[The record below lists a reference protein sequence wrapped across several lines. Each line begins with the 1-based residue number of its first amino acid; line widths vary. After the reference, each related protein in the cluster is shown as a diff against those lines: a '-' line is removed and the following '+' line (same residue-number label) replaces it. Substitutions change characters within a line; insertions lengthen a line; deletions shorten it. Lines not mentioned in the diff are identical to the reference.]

1 MDLKLA
7 YDAQSAVLGSL
18 LLASGKIG
26 GEIMRRLRPEDFRD
40 SSLRTLFTAARQ
52 IWLEQKPLD
61 PVTLRDRGGTAYTDL
76 IASVM
81 QAPPTAANWDA
92 SCEIVRND
100 ARLAE
105 LQDLAHQVLMA
116 EKADEARELLLR
128 MQGTLAQRESIKITS
143 FDEMASD
150 FFDRMSDETPTDF
163 LDWGF
168 PALNLHLHITQG
180 RFVVL
185 AAESSVGK
193 TALALQIAKG
203 LAMSGKRVG
212 FFSLETSAPDAVD
225 RMMANAGNVPLS
237 AIKRKRLDAQ
247 TIRRLTRE
255 AEAMYGKTFELVES
269 AGCTVDDI
277 RAVTLMR
284 SYDVVFVDYVQ
295 MVQSDAKEPSDQVR
309 AVSLALHTMALQLGC
324 TVVGLSQVTPPPK
337 NQKGQRPELSKDNL
351 RESRQLIH
359 DAEAILILDLSDLND
374 YSSNRIFKVDKNKDG
389 PCCRLILSF
398 DAAKMRFEYVPPVE
412 DESVTRARERVE
424 KMDQNRED
432 RREKEAAKAR
442 KAIDGQTGFYDMDDE
457 EGGELP
463 FG

>member
-1 MDLKLA
+1 MDLKPS

-18 LLASGKIG
+18 LLASEKIG
-26 GEIMRRLRPEDFRD
+26 GEIMRRLRPEDFR
-40 SSLRTLFTAARQ
+40 SSVYRNLFTAARE

-61 PVTLRDRGGTAYTDL
+61 PVTLRDRVGESYTDL
-76 IASVM
+76 IAEIMRVT
-81 QAPPTAANWDA
+81 PTWVNWDA
-92 SCEIVRND
+92 YCDIVRND
-100 ARLAE
+100 ARLAA
-105 LQDLAHQVLMA
+105 LQDLAHQVLLC
-116 EKADEARELLLR
+116 EKADEARDLLLK
-128 MQGTLAQRESIKITS
+128 MQGQLAQRESIKITS
-143 FDEMASD
+143 FNEMASD
-150 FFDRMSDETPTDF
+150 FFDRMSSSAPTDF

-168 PALNLHLHITQG
+168 PALNSHLHITQG

-193 TALALQIAKG
+193 TALALQIARG
-203 LAMSGKRVG
+203 LALSGKRVG
-212 FFSLETSAPDAVD
+212 FFSLETSAPDAAD
-225 RMMANAGNVPLS
+225 RMMANAGDVPLT
-237 AIKRKRLDAQ
+237 AIKRKRLDAAA
-247 TIRRLTRE
+247 IRRMTKE
-255 AEAMYGKTFELVES
+255 AERMYGKTFELVES
-269 AGCTVDDI
+269 AGCSVDDI

-284 SYDVVFVDYVQ
+284 SYDVIIVDYVQ
-295 MVQSDAKEPSDQVR
+295 MVQSDAREPSDQVR

-337 NQKGQRPELSKDNL
+337 NWKGQRPELSKDNL

-424 KMDQNRED
+424 KMDRNREE
-432 RREKEAAKAR
+432 RREKAAAQAR
-442 KAIDGQTGFYDMDDE
+442 DAIDGQTGFYELDDE

>member
-1 MDLKLA
+1 MDLALA
-7 YDAQSAVLGSL
+7 YDAQSAVIGSL
-18 LLASGKIG
+18 LLASEKIG

-40 SSLRTLFTAARQ
+40 SSLRTLFSAARQ

-61 PVTLRDRGGTAYTDL
+61 AVTLRDRVGAAYTDL
-76 IASVM
+76 IASVL
-81 QAPPTAANWDA
+81 QTTPTAANWDA
-92 SCEIVRND
+92 YCDIVRND
-100 ARLAE
+100 ARLTA
-105 LQDLAHQVLMA
+105 LQDLAHQVLMC

-143 FDEMASD
+143 FDEMAAN

-168 PALNLHLHITQG
+168 PALNEHLHITQG

-212 FFSLETSAPDAVD
+212 FFSLETSAPDAAD
-225 RMMANAGNVPLS
+225 RMMANAGDVPLS
-237 AIKRKRLDAQ
+237 AIKRKRLDADA
-247 TIRRLTRE
+247 IRRLTKETER
-255 AEAMYGKTFELVES
+255 MYGKTFELVES
-269 AGCTVDDI
+269 AGCTVDEI

-284 SYDVVFVDYVQ
+284 SYDVIFVDYVQ

-309 AVSLALHTMALQLGC
+309 AVSLGLHTMALQLGC

-389 PCCRLILSF
+389 PCCRLVLNF

-412 DESVTRARERVE
+412 DSDAERSRKYVE
-424 KMDQNRED
+424 TLD
-432 RREKEAAKAR
+432 RNMAERDAKKAAKAR
-442 KAIDGQTGFYDMDDE
+442 TKIDGQADFYDLTDD
-457 EGGELP
+457 EGGENP
-463 FG
+463 F

>member
-1 MDLKLA
+1 MDLGLA

-18 LLASGKIG
+18 LLASEKIG
-26 GEIMRRLRPEDFRD
+26 GEVMRRLRPEDFRD

-61 PVTLRDRGGTAYTDL
+61 PVTLRDRVGAAYTEL

-81 QAPPTAANWDA
+81 QTTPTAANWDA
-92 SCEIVRND
+92 YCDIVRND
-100 ARLAE
+100 ARLSE
-105 LQDLAHQVLMA
+105 LQDLAHQVLLCD
-116 EKADEARELLLR
+116 KADEARDLLLR
-128 MQGTLAQRESIKITS
+128 MQGTLAQRENIRITS
-143 FDEMASD
+143 YDEMAND
-150 FFDRMSDETPTDF
+150 FFDRMNDETPTDF

-168 PALNLHLHITQG
+168 PALNQHLHITQG

-193 TALALQIAKG
+193 TALALQIARG

-212 FFSLETSAPDAVD
+212 FFSLETSAPDAAD
-225 RMMANAGNVPLS
+225 RMMANAGNVSLS
-237 AIKRKRLDAQ
+237 LIKQKRLNADA
-247 TIRRLTRE
+247 IRRLTRE
-255 AEAMYGKTFELVES
+255 AETMYGKAFELVES

-295 MVQSDAKEPSDQVR
+295 MVQSDQKEAPDQVR
-309 AVSLALHTMALQLGC
+309 AVSLGLHTMALQLGC

-337 NQKGQRPELSKDNL
+337 NQKGKRPELSKDNL

-374 YSSNRIFKVDKNKDG
+374 YNSNRIFKVDKNKDG
-389 PCCRLILSF
+389 PCCRLTLSF
-398 DAAKMRFEYVPPVE
+398 DAAKMRFEYVPAVE
-412 DESVTRARERVE
+412 DSEAARSRKYVE
-424 KMDQNRED
+424 TMDRNKED
-432 RREKEAAKAR
+432 RQRKAEARSRA
-442 KAIDGQTGFYDMDDE
+442 AIDGQENFYELEDD
-457 EGGELP
+457 EGGESP
-463 FG
+463 F

>member
-1 MDLKLA
+1 MDLALA
-7 YDAQSAVLGSL
+7 YDAQSAVIGSL
-18 LLASGKIG
+18 LLASEKIG

-40 SSLRTLFTAARQ
+40 SSLRTLFSAARQ

-61 PVTLRDRGGTAYTDL
+61 AVTLRDRVGAAYTDL
-76 IASVM
+76 IASVL
-81 QAPPTAANWDA
+81 QTTPTAANWDA
-92 SCEIVRND
+92 YCDIVRND
-100 ARLAE
+100 ARLTA
-105 LQDLAHQVLMA
+105 LQDLAHQVLMC

-143 FDEMASD
+143 FDEMAAN

-168 PALNLHLHITQG
+168 PALNEHLHITQG

-212 FFSLETSAPDAVD
+212 FFSLETSAPDAAD
-225 RMMANAGNVPLS
+225 RMMANAGDVSLSLIKQKRLS
-237 AIKRKRLDAQ
+237 ADA
-247 TIRRLTRE
+247 IRRLSRE

-277 RAVTLMR
+277 RAITLMR

-295 MVQSDAKEPSDQVR
+295 MVQSDQKEASDQVR
-309 AVSLALHTMALQLGC
+309 AVSLGLHTMALQLGC

-337 NQKGQRPELSKDNL
+337 NQKGNRAELSKDNL

-359 DAEAILILDLSDLND
+359 DAEAILILDLADLND
-374 YSSNRIFKVDKNKDG
+374 YNSNRIFKVDKNKDG

-398 DAAKMRFEYVPPVE
+398 DAARMRFEYVPPVE
-412 DESVTRARERVE
+412 DSDAERSRKYVE
-424 KMDQNRED
+424 TLD
-432 RREKEAAKAR
+432 RNAAQRDAKKAAKSR
-442 KAIDGQTGFYDMDDE
+442 TKIDGQADFYDLDDD
-457 EGGELP
+457 EGGENP
-463 FG
+463 F

>member
-18 LLASGKIG
+18 LLASEKIG

-40 SSLRTLFTAARQ
+40 SSLRNLFTAARE

-61 PVTLRDRGGTAYTDL
+61 PVTLRDRVGPAYTEL
-76 IASVM
+76 IAAVM
-81 QAPPTAANWDA
+81 QATPTAANWDA
-92 SCEIVRND
+92 YCDIVRND
-100 ARLAE
+100 ARLSA
-105 LQDLAHQVLMA
+105 LQDLAHQVLLC
-116 EKADEARELLLR
+116 EKADEARDLLLR
-128 MQGTLAQRESIKITS
+128 MQGQLAQRESIKITS
-143 FDEMASD
+143 FNEMASD

-168 PALNLHLHITQG
+168 PALNSHLHITQG

-193 TALALQIAKG
+193 TALALQIARG
-203 LAMSGKRVG
+203 LALSGKRVG
-212 FFSLETSAPDAVD
+212 FFSLETSAPDAAD
-225 RMMANAGNVPLS
+225 RMMANAGDVPLS
-237 AIKRKRLDAQ
+237 AIKRKRLDAPA
-247 TIRRLTRE
+247 IRRMTKE
-255 AEAMYGKTFELVES
+255 AERMYGKTFELVES
-269 AGCTVDDI
+269 AGCTVDEI

-284 SYDVVFVDYVQ
+284 SYDVIFVDYVQ

-359 DAEAILILDLSDLND
+359 DAEAILILDLSDLSD

-412 DESVTRARERVE
+412 DESVTRARDRVE
-424 KMDQNRED
+424 KMDRNREE
-432 RREKEAAKAR
+432 RREKAAAQAR
-442 KAIDGQTGFYDMDDE
+442 DAIDGQTGFYELDEE